1 MTVVFWAEST
11 DTDYEDCFASVLN
24 TPDDAQDK
32 LESIWTKVKNGEAID
47 NLQMD
52 TPFYVLGL
60 SPNAARLSV
69 RFFLQSSFGSILE
82 NLLKHQERLAISKPV
97 WERKYLSLY
106 WLLRETV
113 NEKSKDKSPTPLL
126 AGAMLRSILI
136 GEPYPAAF
144 YQGILLRVKAEHE
157 VSSGKAAG
165 IKAYLMFGQTIDKK
179 EGLTVALNEAY
190 REKAYILGRLF
201 SVLERA
207 QEEAN
212 PGINSTIKDRYFSSA
227 CASPGLVF
235 PRLIKLANYHNA
247 KSDNGKWRDKEIGEL
262 MDMLSANQKPF
273 PMHLPL
279 AEQGLFMLGYY
290 QQRQDRY
297 TSHKKEE
304 EEQ

>member
-1 MTVVFWAEST
+1 MTVVFWAESS
-11 DTDYEDCFASVLN
+11 DTDYEDCFSSVLN
-24 TPDDAQDK
+24 TPDDGQEK
-32 LESIWTKVKNGEAID
+32 LESIWTKVKKGEAID
-47 NLQMD
+47 QLQME

-69 RFFLQSSFGSILE
+69 RFFLQSTFGTILE
-82 NLLKHQERLAISKPV
+82 NLMKHQDRLAICKPS
-97 WERKYLSLY
+97 WEQKYPSLY

-113 NEKSKDKSPTPLL
+113 NEKSKDKSPTPLM
-126 AGAMLRSILI
+126 AGAMLRSVLM

-157 VSSGKAAG
+157 ITSKKAAG

-179 EGLTVALNEAY
+179 EGLTVALNEEY
-190 REKAYILGRLF
+190 REKAYVLGRLF

-212 PGINSTIKDRYFSSA
+212 PGLNSTIKDRFFSSA

-235 PRLIKLANYHNA
+235 ARLLKLANYHTS
-247 KSDNGKWRDKEIGEL
+247 KSDNGRWREKEIGEL
-262 MDMLSANQKPF
+262 LNMLLADQEPF
-273 PMHLPL
+273 PMHLSL
-279 AEQGLFMLGYY
+279 TEQGLFMLGYY
-290 QQRQDRY
+290 QQKQERY

-304 EEQ
+304 E